1 MLNTNQINYEIL
13 GPTEEELEAMYEDD
27 CLQKLR
33 LEEDLGEY
41 LEDYKRE
48 IAVLHA
54 RLEAY
59 EDSQRTSIYE
69 SLKKKNSMIKAYR
82 SLRRAA

>member
-1 MLNTNQINYEIL
+1 MLNTNQINYGIL
-13 GPTEEELEAMYEDD
+13 GPTEEELEALYEDD
-27 CLQKLR
+27 CFQKSR

-54 RLEAY
+54 RLESY

-69 SLKKKNSMIKAYR
+69 SFKKRNGMIKVYR